1 MPDSCA
7 YSACLAITETVCRKA
22 ERQKNEGV
30 QIEMPVM
37 IYTALDCSIE
47 DTMEKNFFRSG
58 ATVAFVNDNV
68 RYGGEVIPVDFCS
81 QQIT

>member
-1 MPDSCA
+1 
-7 YSACLAITETVCRKA
+7 LAITETVCRKA

>member
-1 MPDSCA
+1 
-7 YSACLAITETVCRKA
+7 
-22 ERQKNEGV
+22 
-30 QIEMPVM
+30 M